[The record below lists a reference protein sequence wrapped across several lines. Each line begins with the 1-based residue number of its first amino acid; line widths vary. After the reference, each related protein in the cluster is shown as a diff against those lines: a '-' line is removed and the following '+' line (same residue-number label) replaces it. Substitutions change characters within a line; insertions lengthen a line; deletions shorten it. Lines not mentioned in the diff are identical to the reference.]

1 MLNLYRRYRPLKL
14 EEVVGQEQVTQ
25 ALSTALAQGKISHAY
40 LFIGPRGCGK
50 TSVARILAHAVN
62 GFEYKLED
70 DYVDIIEI
78 DGASNRGIDNIR
90 ELREKVLIAPT
101 KGKYKVYIIDEVHML
116 TREAFN
122 ALLKTLEEPPEHAIF
137 IMATTDAY
145 KVPVTITSRAQAY
158 TFKLA
163 DKKTM
168 FEFLRG
174 VCDKEKIKIDDAALE
189 VIVKKGGGSFRD
201 SLSLLDQ
208 VSTLSEQKITKEL
221 LISAMGLPE
230 DEKIAQLLE
239 KYLAG
244 DIAKTAEVLKELL
257 SNGIKPET
265 LAEEMIEVILEQ
277 PRAELLP
284 LLEKLPAIKEPFAE
298 AKLLVALASGTKTVV
313 KEVVVGQKKEV
324 IAEQKRE
331 MVAEQKMET
340 VVERKKEVVA
350 PASMVEKSENATKTI
365 AEDVAKPITEN
376 IAEDIAKPAAKPR
389 PAIEISPSIDLN
401 FDWNAFKEQVRQ
413 RNEAVGAQLERC
425 EYEKNGMTLNIYPRS
440 KINKSILSSKNNKN
454 VLTEIG
460 AGLKI
465 EIHDEGEHPA
475 SAKKDAMIEKISD
488 IMGGEVINDNGG
500 NDPF

>member
-25 ALSTALAQGKISHAY
+25 SLSTALTQGKISHAY

-122 ALLKTLEEPPEHAIF
+122 ALLKTLEEPPEHTIF

-168 FEFLRG
+168 LEFLRS

-189 VIVKKGGGSFRD
+189 TIVKKGGGSFRD

-221 LISAMGLPE
+221 LVSAMGLPE

-257 SNGIKPET
+257 SSGIKPET
-265 LAEEMIEVILEQ
+265 LAEEMIGTILEQ
-277 PRAELLP
+277 PRAELLL
-284 LLEKLPAIKEPFAE
+284 LLEKLPAVKEPFAE
-298 AKLLVALASGTKTVV
+298 AKLLVALASGAKTVM
-313 KEVVVGQKKEV
+313 KEVVAG
-324 IAEQKRE
+324 QKRE
-331 MVAEQKMET
+331 GAVEQ
-340 VVERKKEVVA
+340 KKEVVA
-350 PASMVEKSENATKTI
+350 EREKEVASPASVVKKSENATKTI
-365 AEDVAKPITEN
+365 AEDIAKPITEN
-376 IAEDIAKPAAKPR
+376 IAEDIAKPAAKPKQV
-389 PAIEISPSIDLN
+389 AEVSPSINLN

-425 EYEKNGMTLNIYPRS
+425 EYEKNGMTLNIYPRT

-454 VLTEIG
+454 VLAEIG

-465 EIHDEGEHPA
+465 EIHNEGEHPA

>member
-25 ALSTALAQGKISHAY
+25 SLSTALTQGKISHAY

-168 FEFLRG
+168 LEFLRS

-189 VIVKKGGGSFRD
+189 IIVKKGGGSFRD

-221 LISAMGLPE
+221 LVSAMGLPE

-257 SNGIKPET
+257 SSGIKPET
-265 LAEEMIEVILEQ
+265 LAEEMIGTILEQ
-277 PRAELLP
+277 PRAELLL
-284 LLEKLPAIKEPFAE
+284 LLEKLPAVKEPFAE
-298 AKLLVALASGTKTVV
+298 AKLLVALASGAKTVL
-313 KEVVVGQKKEV
+313 KEV

-331 MVAEQKMET
+331 G
-340 VVERKKEVVA
+340 VVGQKKEVVTEQKKEVA
-350 PASMVEKSENATKTI
+350 SPASVVKKSENATKTI
-365 AEDVAKPITEN
+365 AEDIAKPITEN
-376 IAEDIAKPAAKPR
+376 IAEDIAKPAAKPKQV
-389 PAIEISPSIDLN
+389 AEASPNIDLN

-425 EYEKNGMTLNIYPRS
+425 EYEKNGTTLNIYPRT

-454 VLTEIG
+454 VLAKIG

-465 EIHDEGEHPA
+465 EIHNEGEHPA

-500 NDPF
+500 DDPF

>member
-1 MLNLYRRYRPLKL
+1 M

-25 ALSTALAQGKISHAY
+25 ALSTALVQGKVSHAY

-168 FEFLRG
+168 LEFLRS

-189 VIVKKGGGSFRD
+189 IIVKKGGGSFRD

-221 LISAMGLPE
+221 LVSAMGLPE

-257 SNGIKPET
+257 SSGIKPET
-265 LAEEMIEVILEQ
+265 LAEEMIEAILEQ
-277 PRAELLP
+277 PRAELLS
-284 LLEKLPAIKEPFAE
+284 LLEKLPAVKEPFAE
-298 AKLLVALASGTKTVV
+298 AKLLVALASGAKTVM
-313 KEVVVGQKKEV
+313 KEVVAEQKSEGVVGQKKEV
-324 IAEQKRE
+324 VAGQKKETIAGQ
-331 MVAEQKMET
+331 
-340 VVERKKEVVA
+340 KKEVVA
-350 PASMVEKSENATKTI
+350 EQKKEVASPASVVKKSENATKTI
-365 AEDVAKPITEN
+365 AEDIAKPITEN
-376 IAEDIAKPAAKPR
+376 ITEDIANPTAKPKPAA
-389 PAIEISPSIDLN
+389 EISPNIDLN

-425 EYEKNGMTLNIYPRS
+425 EYEKNGTTLNIYPRT

-454 VLTEIG
+454 VLAEIG

-465 EIHDEGEHPA
+465 EIHNEGEHPA

>member
-14 EEVVGQEQVTQ
+14 EEVVGQEQVTK
-25 ALSTALAQGKISHAY
+25 ALAAALEKGKISHAY

-158 TFKLA
+158 TFRLA

-174 VCDKEKIKIDDAALE
+174 VCVQEKIKIDDAALE
-189 VIVKKGGGSFRD
+189 IIVKKGGGSFRD

-230 DEKIAQLLE
+230 DEKIDQLLK

-244 DIAKTAEVLKELL
+244 DIAETAEALKELL
-257 SNGIKPET
+257 SSGIKPET
-265 LAEEMIEVILEQ
+265 LAEEMIETILEQ
-277 PRAELLP
+277 PRVEFLP
-284 LLEKLPAIKEPFAE
+284 LLGKLPEVKEPFAE
-298 AKLLVALASGTKTVV
+298 AKLLVVLTANAKNAVRADGAKNENTPKTVGSE
-313 KEVVVGQKKEV
+313 KIQKITKDES
-324 IAEQKRE
+324 AQK
-331 MVAEQKMET
+331 
-340 VVERKKEVVA
+340 
-350 PASMVEKSENATKTI
+350 ASRIDGSENTNKPKQATD
-365 AEDVAKPITEN
+365 AG
-376 IAEDIAKPAAKPR
+376 
-389 PAIEISPSIDLN
+389 PSINPN
-401 FDWNAFKEQVRQ
+401 FNWGAFKERVRQ
-413 RNEAVGAQLERC
+413 KNDAVSSQLERC
-425 EYEKNGMTLNIYPRS
+425 EYEQAGTTLRIYPRTT
-440 KINKSILSSKNNKN
+440 IIECILVREKNKN
-454 VLTEIG
+454 ILMAAAG
-460 AGLKI
+460 GLKI
-465 EIHDEGEHPA
+465 EICKAGEHPA
-475 SAKKDAMIEKISD
+475 STKKDATLEKISD

>member
-25 ALSTALAQGKISHAY
+25 SLSTALTQGKISHAY

-145 KVPVTITSRAQAY
+145 KVPVTITSRTQAY

-168 FEFLRG
+168 LEFLRS

-189 VIVKKGGGSFRD
+189 IIVKKGGGSFRD

-221 LISAMGLPE
+221 LVSAMGLPE

-257 SNGIKPET
+257 SSGIKPET
-265 LAEEMIEVILEQ
+265 LAEEMIGTILEQ
-277 PRAELLP
+277 PRAELLL
-284 LLEKLPAIKEPFAE
+284 LLEKLPAVKEPFAE
-298 AKLLVALASGTKTVV
+298 AKLLVALASGAKTVL
-313 KEVVVGQKKEV
+313 KEV

-331 MVAEQKMET
+331 G
-340 VVERKKEVVA
+340 VVGQKKEVVTEQKKEVA
-350 PASMVEKSENATKTI
+350 SPASVVKKSENATKTI
-365 AEDVAKPITEN
+365 AEDIAKPITEN
-376 IAEDIAKPAAKPR
+376 IAEDIAKPAAKPKQV
-389 PAIEISPSIDLN
+389 AEASPNIDLN

-425 EYEKNGMTLNIYPRS
+425 EYEKNGSTLNIYPRT

-454 VLTEIG
+454 VLAKIG

-465 EIHDEGEHPA
+465 EIHNEGEHPA

-500 NDPF
+500 DDPF

>member
-25 ALSTALAQGKISHAY
+25 SLSTALTQGKISHAY

-168 FEFLRG
+168 LEFLRS

-189 VIVKKGGGSFRD
+189 IIVKKGGGSFRD

-221 LISAMGLPE
+221 LVSAMGLPE

-257 SNGIKPET
+257 SSGIKPET
-265 LAEEMIEVILEQ
+265 LAEEMIGTILEQ
-277 PRAELLP
+277 PRAELLL
-284 LLEKLPAIKEPFAE
+284 LLEKLPAVKEPFAE
-298 AKLLVALASGTKTVV
+298 AKLLVALASGAKTVM
-313 KEVVVGQKKEV
+313 KEVVAG
-324 IAEQKRE
+324 QKRE
-331 MVAEQKMET
+331 GAVEQ
-340 VVERKKEVVA
+340 KKEVVA
-350 PASMVEKSENATKTI
+350 EREKEVASPASVVKKSENATKTI
-365 AEDVAKPITEN
+365 AEDIAKPITEN
-376 IAEDIAKPAAKPR
+376 IAEDIAKPAAKPKQV
-389 PAIEISPSIDLN
+389 AEVSPSINLN

-425 EYEKNGMTLNIYPRS
+425 EYEKNGMTLNIYPRT

-454 VLTEIG
+454 VLAEIG

-465 EIHDEGEHPA
+465 EIHNEGEHPA